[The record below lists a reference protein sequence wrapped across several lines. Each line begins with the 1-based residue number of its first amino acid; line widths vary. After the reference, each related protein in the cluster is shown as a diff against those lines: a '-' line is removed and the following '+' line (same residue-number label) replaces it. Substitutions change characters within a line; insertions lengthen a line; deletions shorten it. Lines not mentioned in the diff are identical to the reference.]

1 MSIFPSS
8 PSVGDEYSGYR
19 WNGTVWEVIGID
31 LNADYATTAELA
43 AHEID
48 STNIHSI
55 TDTTALATQ
64 SYADTAESDAVS
76 TANTYTD
83 NSIST
88 HNATVTSVH
97 GIADT
102 TVLATESYVDNAI
115 ASFEALPDQTGNSG
129 EFLTTDGTN
138 TSWAPVPPSSP
149 VGGGSDEVFF
159 ENDQTVTASYT
170 ITSGKNAMSTGPI
183 DIASGVDVT
192 IPSGSVWVIL

>member
-76 TANTYTD
+76 SANTYTD

-88 HNATVTSVH
+88 HNATITSVH

-102 TVLATESYVDNAI
+102 TLLATESYVDNAI
-115 ASFEALPDQTGNSG
+115 ANFVTGDGITDIVALTQAEYDA
-129 EFLTTDGTN
+129 LTPNATTLYVVTD
-138 TSWAPVPPSSP
+138 
-149 VGGGSDEVFF
+149 
-159 ENDQTVTASYT
+159 
-170 ITSGKNAMSTGPI
+170 
-183 DIASGVDVT
+183 
-192 IPSGSVWVIL
+192 

>member
-48 STNIHSI
+48 STNVHSI
-55 TDTTALATQ
+55 TDTTVLATE
-64 SYADTAESDAVS
+64 SYVDTAESDAVS
-76 TANTYTD
+76 SANTYTD

-102 TVLATESYVDNAI
+102 TALVAGDGITDIVALTQAEYDALTPDATTLYVV
-115 ASFEALPDQTGNSG
+115 
-129 EFLTTDGTN
+129 TD
-138 TSWAPVPPSSP
+138 
-149 VGGGSDEVFF
+149 
-159 ENDQTVTASYT
+159 
-170 ITSGKNAMSTGPI
+170 
-183 DIASGVDVT
+183 
-192 IPSGSVWVIL
+192 

>member
-48 STNIHSI
+48 STDVHSI
-55 TDTTALATQ
+55 TDTTVLATE
-64 SYADTAESDAVS
+64 SYVDTAESDAVS
-76 TANTYTD
+76 SANTYTD

-102 TVLATESYVDNAI
+102 TALVAGDGITDIVALTQAEYDALTPDATTLYVV
-115 ASFEALPDQTGNSG
+115 
-129 EFLTTDGTN
+129 TD
-138 TSWAPVPPSSP
+138 
-149 VGGGSDEVFF
+149 
-159 ENDQTVTASYT
+159 
-170 ITSGKNAMSTGPI
+170 
-183 DIASGVDVT
+183 
-192 IPSGSVWVIL
+192 

>member
-102 TVLATESYVDNAI
+102 TALVAGDGITDIVALTQAEYDALTPDATTLYVV
-115 ASFEALPDQTGNSG
+115 
-129 EFLTTDGTN
+129 TD
-138 TSWAPVPPSSP
+138 
-149 VGGGSDEVFF
+149 
-159 ENDQTVTASYT
+159 
-170 ITSGKNAMSTGPI
+170 
-183 DIASGVDVT
+183 
-192 IPSGSVWVIL
+192 

>member
-55 TDTTALATQ
+55 TDTT
-64 SYADTAESDAVS
+64 
-76 TANTYTD
+76 
-83 NSIST
+83 
-88 HNATVTSVH
+88 
-97 GIADT
+97 
-102 TVLATESYVDNAI
+102 VLATESYVDDAI
-115 ASFEALPDQTGNSG
+115 AAFEALPDQTGNSG

-149 VGGGSDEVFF
+149 VGGGSDGVFY